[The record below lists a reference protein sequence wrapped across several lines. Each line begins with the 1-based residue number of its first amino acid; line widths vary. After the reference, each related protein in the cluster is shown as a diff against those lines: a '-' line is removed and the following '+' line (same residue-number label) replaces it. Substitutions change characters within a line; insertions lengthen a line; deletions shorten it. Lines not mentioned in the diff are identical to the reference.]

1 MVSAGKHRVVRNN
14 RAVFLDRDGVI
25 NHALVVDG
33 KPFAPTDPGDFVL
46 LPDVALALEKLRL
59 AGYLCVVVTNQPD
72 LSTGRQSRST
82 LDALHAGLLRE
93 LAIDAIKVC
102 PHTDVAR
109 CACRKPAP
117 GLILESAEELDIDLS
132 RSFMVGDR
140 WRDMAAGQAA
150 GCKQVFFIDYGYL
163 EQRPIAPFTVV
174 TSLASAVEL
183 IIDQS

>member
-1 MVSAGKHRVVRNN
+1 MSKKP
-14 RAVFLDRDGVI
+14 AVFVDRDRTLNEMVYDETHGILDSPRIPEQV
-25 NHALVVDG
+25 
-33 KPFAPTDPGDFVL
+33 
-46 LPDVALALEKLRL
+46 KLRPGAAAFL
-59 AGYLCVVVTNQPD
+59 KAAKARGFLVVVVTNQPD

-183 IIDQS
+183 IIDQG